1 MLALLI
7 ACVPDPAAPDLD
19 TAAAPTPPA
28 RDTAAGGFAVTGL
41 AFDPFSYGKE
51 GTQGVPAAEG
61 LCVYVADPT
70 PALATGSAAD
80 LGILG
85 ATATGASGTFTL
97 EGIDTTS
104 LVGLFLVVDDCDP
117 EVDTVATSITGVG
130 LDDYLELGDGEIL
143 GDQTALVLEASIQAV
158 VEASLPYAG
167 YTGSYLADGGMIGF
181 LIGADGIPVSGAT
194 VVRADGQP
202 AEVYYADSNPL
213 DGLFTTGG
221 VPNASSDALVN
232 GMFLVPGAPLATWT
246 AVHDT
251 ASFEGAFF
259 GTVPGVTTFFA
270 LYGV

>member
-7 ACVPDPAAPDLD
+7 ACVPEPAAPDLD

-28 RDTAAGGFAVTGL
+28 RDTAAGGFAVAGL
-41 AFDPFSYGKE
+41 AYDPFNTSEE

-61 LCVYVADPT
+61 LCVYLADPT

-85 ATATGASGTFTL
+85 ATATGTSGTFGL

-117 EVDTVATSITGVG
+117 EVDTVATSITGVAT
-130 LDDYLELGDGEIL
+130 DDYLDLADGELL

-158 VEASLPYAG
+158 IEASLPYAG

-181 LIGADGIPVSGAT
+181 LIGADGVPGHGAT

-202 AEVYYADSNPL
+202 ADVYYADTNPL
-213 DGLFTTGG
+213 DGLFTTAG
-221 VPNASSDALVN
+221 VPNSSSDAYTN
-232 GMFLVPGAPLATWT
+232 GMFLVPGASLATWT
-246 AVHDT
+246 AVHET
-251 ASFEGAFF
+251 ESFESAFF

-270 LYGV
+270 LYGL